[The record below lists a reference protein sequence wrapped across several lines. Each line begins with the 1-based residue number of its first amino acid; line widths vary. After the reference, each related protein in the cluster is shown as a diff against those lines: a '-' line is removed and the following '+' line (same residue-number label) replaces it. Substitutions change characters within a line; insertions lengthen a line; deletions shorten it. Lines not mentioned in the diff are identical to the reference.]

1 MNKENMRSLTRSFYD
16 AQKLRI
22 MAGNR
27 IVANIRVRMGQAP
40 GKPTDEMDE
49 EGKKLLETV
58 ALEYRRI
65 TDGLVQPTRRVLI
78 AKITELESGVITD
91 QFEFALAAYYMT
103 LLDREHDLE
112 VSIKEMVEQFPLW
125 EQFLSKV
132 KGCGPLM
139 SAVILSELDPY
150 KARHVSSFWKYAG
163 LDVAEDGKGRSK
175 RAEHLIDVEYV
186 NKRGEKATKKSIT
199 YNPFLKAK
207 LAGVL
212 SGSFLRCAS
221 PYSEVYYNYK
231 ARLENRPD
239 LAEARP
245 IVRHR
250 MALRYMMKMFLR
262 DLWLTWREIEGL
274 PVTADYATAKLG
286 IVHGA
291 EMVPAS

>member
-49 EGKKLLETV
+49 EGKKLLEAV

-103 LLDREHDLE
+103 LLEREHDLE
-112 VSIKEMVEQFPLW
+112 VSIKDMVEQFPLW

-274 PVTADYATAKLG
+274 PVTADYATVKLG

-291 EMVPAS
+291 ELVPAS

>member
-1 MNKENMRSLTRSFYD
+1 MDKQSMRSLTRSFYD

-49 EGKKLLETV
+49 EGKRLLEEV
-58 ALEYRRI
+58 AATYRRI
-65 TDGLVQPTRRVLI
+65 TDGLVQTTRRVLI

-103 LLDREHDLE
+103 LLEREHDLE
-112 VSIKEMVEQFPLW
+112 GSIKEMVEQFPLW

-175 RAEHLIDVEYV
+175 RAEHLVDVEYV
-186 NKRGEKATKKSIT
+186 NKRGEKAMKKSIT

-221 PYSEVYYNYK
+221 RYSEVYYNYK

-262 DLWLTWREIEGL
+262 DLWLAWREIEGL

-286 IVHGA
+286 IMHGA
-291 EMVPAS
+291 ELVAAS

>member
-49 EGKKLLETV
+49 EGKRLLEAV

-65 TDGLVQPTRRVLI
+65 TDGLVQPTRRVLV

-103 LLDREHDLE
+103 LLEREHDLE
-112 VSIKEMVEQFPLW
+112 GSIKEMVEQFPLW

-175 RAEHLIDVEYV
+175 RAEHLVDVEYV
-186 NKRGEKATKKSIT
+186 NKRGEKAMKKSIT

-262 DLWLTWREIEGL
+262 DLWLAWREIEGL
-274 PVTADYATAKLG
+274 PVTADYAESKLG

-291 EMVPAS
+291 ELVPVS

>member
-1 MNKENMRSLTRSFYD
+1 MNKENMRSLTSIIYY
-16 AQKLRI
+16 AQKIII

-49 EGKKLLETV
+49 EGKKLLEAV

-91 QFEFALAAYYMT
+91 QFEFALAAYYVT
-103 LLDREHDLE
+103 LLEREHDLE
-112 VSIKEMVEQFPLW
+112 GSIKEMVEQFPLW

-175 RAEHLIDVEYV
+175 RTEHLVDVEYV

-231 ARLENRPD
+231 ARLENRPY